1 MRTPCC
7 NAPVVQVSWSGFGTT
22 TVFGGSGE
30 VADTFK
36 GPTYLNIASTTRPS
50 CAYTAGEVAAH
61 YGLDQIFARGLTGK
75 GQTIV
80 IVDAFGSPTIQA
92 DANAFS
98 QAMGLPARAPF
109 WRSRRFRT
117 NFRDRAASCR
127 TCRTSPIRR
136 PA

>member
-1 MRTPCC
+1 MLQRASGPGGR
-7 NAPVVQVSWSGFGTT
+7 SGFGVT

-30 VADTFK
+30 VADTFT
-36 GPTYLNIASTTRPS
+36 GPTYLNIASTTRPT

-61 YGLDQIFARGLTGK
+61 MGRITLARGLTGK

-98 QAMGLPARAPF
+98 QAMGLPARARF
-109 WRSRRFRT
+109 WRSRSFRAD
-117 NFRDRAASCR
+117 FPDPVASCR
-127 TCRTSPIRR
+127 TCRSSPIRR